1 MCIQSLSNLMISPK
15 NSFSVDEATRKL
27 EGYCAYQDRCHKE
40 VISKLREMNMIPQAI
55 DLIVGHLIQENFLNE
70 ERFARSFARGKFKI
84 KKWGKNR
91 IVNELKHR
99 DISKYN
105 ITTALKEIESK
116 EYLNTFNALASKRLS
131 EIREKDLQKRR
142 KKLAD
147 YLLYRGWES
156 GMVYEKVYELVPN
169 K

>member
-1 MCIQSLSNLMISPK
+1 MISPK

-91 IVNELKHR
+91 IINELKHR

>member
-1 MCIQSLSNLMISPK
+1 MISPK

-55 DLIVGHLIQENFLNE
+55 DLIVVHLIQENFLNE

-91 IVNELKHR
+91 IVNELKQR

-105 ITTALKEIESK
+105 ITMALKEIESK
-116 EYLNTFNALASKRLS
+116 EYLNTFNVLASKRLS

>member
-1 MCIQSLSNLMISPK
+1 MISPK

-55 DLIVGHLIQENFLNE
+55 DLIVGHLIKENFLNE

-91 IVNELKHR
+91 IVNELKQR

-105 ITTALKEIESK
+105 ITMALKEIESK
-116 EYLNTFNALASKRLS
+116 EYLNTFNVLAKKRLS